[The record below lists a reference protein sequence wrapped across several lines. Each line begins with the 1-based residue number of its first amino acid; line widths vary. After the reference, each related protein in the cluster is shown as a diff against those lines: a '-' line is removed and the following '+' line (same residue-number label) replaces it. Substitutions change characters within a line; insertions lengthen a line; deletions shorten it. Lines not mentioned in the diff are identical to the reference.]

1 MKEKSMSLRVLSG
14 LFVSAGLMLFQ
25 SAAAQTAGSYPD
37 RTVRI
42 IVSYAAGNI
51 TDVLARTL
59 SQRMAEEWRQPVV
72 IENRP
77 GQGGSLGAQNLLKLS
92 ADGYT
97 LLFSAMAALAINP
110 HIYPSIGFDALR
122 DFQPIIGVAYPNGV
136 LYANATLP
144 ANTLPEL
151 VALSRSKPGS
161 LNYGSAGSG
170 TVPHLNVEALKVRT
184 GLDATHVPYKAA
196 VAVLSDVAGGSLQ
209 FAQESVGVVLPQIR
223 SGRIKPLV
231 VLGPE
236 RIDSLPGVPAVHE
249 VLPGFVAVTPW
260 LGLFARRGTPP
271 EVIAR
276 VESTVSGL
284 LKEKAI
290 RDKIEG
296 AGMVVL
302 DLRSTAFSERVA
314 ADYERLGKLV
324 KTLDLKAD

>member
-1 MKEKSMSLRVLSG
+1 
-14 LFVSAGLMLFQ
+14 
-25 SAAAQTAGSYPD
+25 
-37 RTVRI
+37 
-42 IVSYAAGNI
+42 
-51 TDVLARTL
+51 
-59 SQRMAEEWRQPVV
+59 MAEEWRQPVV